1 MNICSHSASVCMQK
15 YTPLTYYTISLI
27 QYPLCLYIHV
37 FGICRVL
44 QHMGMTK
51 QEISQKV
58 SEKSYTETEDIYG
71 EIYGNMDTL
80 GDDEMYVEQ
89 IMAEPDDFLH

>member
-1 MNICSHSASVCMQK
+1 M
-15 YTPLTYYTISLI
+15 
-27 QYPLCLYIHV
+27 
-37 FGICRVL
+37 FGVCRVL

-80 GDDEMYVEQ
+80 GDDEMYV
-89 IMAEPDDFLH
+89 

>member
-1 MNICSHSASVCMQK
+1 MIMC
-15 YTPLTYYTISLI
+15 I
-27 QYPLCLYIHV
+27 PLCS
-37 FGICRVL
+37 VL

-80 GDDEMYVEQ
+80 GDDEV
-89 IMAEPDDFLH
+89 